1 MTEKDLEEIKQ
12 KYGFTLHPSA
22 FNGKPIKYVSRK
34 QYEEKINKVWNQ
46 IFEDDSKKEQEKIV
60 KELRKKHNTSWRKLK
75 KRVQIKKETD
85 EFVKKLKE
93 QNND

>member
-22 FNGKPIKYVSRK
+22 FNGKPIKYVSK
-34 QYEEKINKVWNQ
+34 EEYEEKINELWNQ
-46 IFEDDSKKEQEKIV
+46 MFNNDLKKEQEEIEK
-60 KELRKKHNTSWRKLK
+60 KLRKKQNASLRKLK
-75 KRVQIKKETD
+75 KAVQMKKEVD

-93 QNND
+93 QEQ